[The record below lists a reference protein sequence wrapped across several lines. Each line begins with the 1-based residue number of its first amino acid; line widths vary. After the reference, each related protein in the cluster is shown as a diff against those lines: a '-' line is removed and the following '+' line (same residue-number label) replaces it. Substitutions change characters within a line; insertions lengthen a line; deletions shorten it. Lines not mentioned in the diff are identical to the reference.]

1 MAILMNSINNNEV
14 KGYAKHV
21 QARKALNG
29 KLYEVMPVIN
39 KYEFKRDK
47 ETNEIVWESKLGTSN
62 DSPVIRAF
70 GLSDKVMPNA
80 RIEVK
85 DMYDNVNIR
94 RINIHP
100 DGKYPLSEN
109 VILVKSDD
117 ANILAKLTKEG
128 FTDRDGAR
136 YEVASVSPS
145 QEKQGSKFFVRLTDA
160 CPDQLAIFN
169 VIESINGYVYTKGLF
184 YKEQAGK
191 KILKANS
198 RLGNYGSNMQMLA
211 TIDLKVERVVI
222 VHEKEVN
229 GEVVAEGTIEGAY
242 DYTPETKAAMDAQ
255 GIKIDNHINDGACYL
270 SVGVVQRIFES
281 VNVEMTEQDALKAA
295 LQVRIS
301 HVTAKCMNRTLR
313 QEDMH
318 AIADKLIAEGRATA
332 YGNPNGEIALLV
344 DEDGAKLINKIDLA
358 NGTAVLE
365 INVMAMAH
373 ASTPHSSG
381 QHLIKYMNVDEDR
394 TVKCVNAMT
403 VDALN
408 NYILGQVEDGN
419 NNSTVYAKIRNVVGD
434 DTFKST
440 MLMESLLKDTI
451 TFAKSAAAKNR
462 LTLEGIY
469 SHMMFDLTYSLTN
482 GLVDNLLGIN
492 RYGLVEAYSEDV
504 CRKYAKEIAAIEN
517 DKTLSDEEKE
527 LKLQAKLSAVVVK
540 FPSAMPDEYEVVVYK
555 TKKQMKA
562 KIEALEVS
570 NEVKATLKAYFD
582 NTPYGCTVFAPINT
596 LKNKLAGADVD
607 FDACMSDMSELKHIL
622 VEKRMKDAKDLGYC
636 TFISYANID
645 RTANNNEDDELAGL
659 DC

>member
-21 QARKALNG
+21 QARKALNN

-70 GLSDKVMPNA
+70 GLSNKVMPNA

-109 VILVKSDD
+109 VILVKSND

-128 FTDRDGAR
+128 FTDKDGSR

-145 QEKQGSKFFVRLTDA
+145 QEKQGSKFFVRLTDE

-169 VIESINGYVYTKGLF
+169 VLERINGYVYTKGLF
-184 YKEQAGK
+184 YKVQEGK
-191 KILKANS
+191 KVLKANS

-211 TIDLKVERVVI
+211 TIDLSKERIAIIHEEKDADGNVTKEGSI
-222 VHEKEVN
+222 VGSFDYAPEVR
-229 GEVVAEGTIEGAY
+229 
-242 DYTPETKAAMDAQ
+242 AMMEAQ
-255 GIKIDNHINDGACYL
+255 GINIDNHINDGACYL
-270 SVGVVQRIFES
+270 STSVVQRIFAS
-281 VNVEMTEQDALKAA
+281 VNVEMTELDALKAA

-301 HVTAKCMNRTLR
+301 HVTAKCMNRTLL
-313 QEDMH
+313 QDDMERI
-318 AIADKLIAEGRATA
+318 AIANNAEF

-344 DEDGAKLINKIDLA
+344 DEDGAKLINKIDLKA
-358 NGTAVLE
+358 GTAVLE

-381 QHLIKYMNVDEDR
+381 QHLIKYVNVDADR
-394 TVKCVNAMT
+394 TAKCVSEMT
-403 VDALN
+403 TAALN
-408 NYILGQVEDGN
+408 NYVLGQVEDGN

-462 LTLEGIY
+462 LTLEGVY
-469 SHMMFDLTYSLTN
+469 SHMMFDLSYALTN
-482 GLVDNLLGIN
+482 GKVSNLLGIN

-517 DKTLSDEEKE
+517 NKALTEEQKE
-527 LKLQAKLSAVVVK
+527 LALQIKLSAIVVK

-562 KIEALEVS
+562 KIEALELN
-570 NEVKATLKAYFD
+570 NEEKSILKAYFD
-582 NTPYGCTVFAPINT
+582 NTPFGCTVFAPINT

-622 VEKRMKDAKDLGYC
+622 VEKRMQDVKDLGYC
-636 TFISYANID
+636 TFISYNDINRAE
-645 RTANNNEDDELAGL
+645 NNNEEDELAGL